1 MIGSS
6 IKFGGNTLDIVL
18 QIKEEYSKLTKSE
31 QRVADYFIDNYKDAI
46 NLSTQSIAAITG
58 TSPATVIRFV
68 KSLEFDGI
76 QQLKLALAAD
86 LDSDK
91 DYTGDE
97 MIHPE
102 DELEDIIEKNKIN
115 LIKSIEKLYALM
127 DISLI
132 EEAID
137 AIDNARKIYLFGV
150 GASGIVCYDI
160 NYKLSRIGKDVVF
173 NNDIHLQLVNLNF
186 IKKEDACVCIS
197 YSGNTKETVLVAEI
211 AKRAGAKTIGICCF
225 GKNELSKICDI
236 TLRVPHD
243 ERELRLGAIS
253 SRNTTLT
260 LLDMIYLAISHRHYP
275 EVLEDIEATRNLI
288 KKLRD

>member
-1 MIGSS
+1 M
-6 IKFGGNTLDIVL
+6 DIVL
-18 QIKEEYSKLTKSE
+18 QIKEEYRKFTKSE
-31 QRVADYFIDNYKDAI
+31 KKVADYFIENYKDAI
-46 NLSTQSIAAITG
+46 NESIQSIAATTD

-68 KSLEFDGI
+68 KALKFDGL
-76 QQLKLALAAD
+76 QQLKLAIAAD
-86 LDSDK
+86 MDSQKPDI
-91 DYTGDE
+91 TDE
-97 MIHPE
+97 IIHPKDGLCE
-102 DELEDIIEKNKIN
+102 IVEKNKRN
-115 LIKSIEKLYALM
+115 LVKSIEKLYALM
-127 DISLI
+127 DMDLI
-132 EEAID
+132 EKSID
-137 AIDNARKIYLFGV
+137 AIDLAKKVYLFGV

-186 IKKEDACVCIS
+186 ITKEDACICVS

-211 AKRAGAKTIGICCF
+211 AKKAGAKTVGICCY

-260 LLDMIYLAISHRHYP
+260 LLDTIYLAITHRHYP
-275 EVLEDIEATRNLI
+275 EVLHDIEATRDLI
-288 KKLRD
+288 KRLRD

>member
-1 MIGSS
+1 M
-6 IKFGGNTLDIVL
+6 DIVL
-18 QIKEEYSKLTKSE
+18 QIKEEYRKFTKSE
-31 QRVADYFIDNYKDAI
+31 KKVADYFIENYKDAI
-46 NLSTQSIAAITG
+46 NESIQSIAATTD

-68 KSLEFDGI
+68 KALKFDGL
-76 QQLKLALAAD
+76 QQLKLAIAAD
-86 LDSDK
+86 MDSQKPDI
-91 DYTGDE
+91 TDE
-97 MIHPE
+97 IIHPKDGLCE
-102 DELEDIIEKNKIN
+102 IVEKNKRN
-115 LIKSIEKLYALM
+115 LVKSIEKLYALM
-127 DISLI
+127 DMDLI
-132 EEAID
+132 EKSID
-137 AIDNARKIYLFGV
+137 AIDLAKKVYLFGV

-186 IKKEDACVCIS
+186 ITKEDACVCVS

-211 AKRAGAKTIGICCF
+211 AKKAGAKTVVICCY

-260 LLDMIYLAISHRHYP
+260 LLDTIYLAITHRHYP
-275 EVLEDIEATRNLI
+275 EVLHDIEATRDLI
-288 KKLRD
+288 KRLRD

>member
-1 MIGSS
+1 M
-6 IKFGGNTLDIVL
+6 DIVL
-18 QIKEEYSKLTKSE
+18 RIKEEYRKLTKSE
-31 QRVADYFIDNYKDAI
+31 KKVADYFIENYKDAI
-46 NLSTQSIAAITG
+46 NESTQSIAVATD

-68 KSLEFDGI
+68 KTLKFDGL
-76 QQLKLALAAD
+76 QQLKLAIAAD
-86 LDSDK
+86 MDSQKPDITDEIIHQK
-91 DYTGDE
+91 DGLSE
-97 MIHPE
+97 IV
-102 DELEDIIEKNKIN
+102 EKNKRN
-115 LIKSIEKLYALM
+115 LINSIERLYALM
-127 DISLI
+127 DLELI
-132 EEAID
+132 EKSVD
-137 AIDNARKIYLFGV
+137 AIDSAKKVYLFGV

-186 IKKEDACVCIS
+186 ITKEDACVCVS

-211 AKRAGAKTIGICCF
+211 AKKAGANTVGICCY
-225 GKNELSKICDI
+225 GRNELSKICDI

-260 LLDMIYLAISHRHYP
+260 LLDTIYLAITHRHYP
-275 EVLEDIEATRNLI
+275 DVLNDIESTRDLI

>member
-1 MIGSS
+1 M
-6 IKFGGNTLDIVL
+6 DIVL
-18 QIKEEYSKLTKSE
+18 RIKEEYRKLTKSE
-31 QRVADYFIDNYKDAI
+31 KKVADYFIENYKDAI
-46 NLSTQSIAAITG
+46 NESTQSIAVATD

-68 KSLEFDGI
+68 KTLKFDGL
-76 QQLKLALAAD
+76 QQLKLAIAAD
-86 LDSDK
+86 MDSQKPDIK
-91 DYTGDE
+91 DE
-97 MIHPE
+97 IIHQKDGLSE
-102 DELEDIIEKNKIN
+102 IVEKNKRN
-115 LIKSIEKLYALM
+115 LINSIERLYALM
-127 DISLI
+127 DLELI
-132 EEAID
+132 EKSVD
-137 AIDNARKIYLFGV
+137 AIDSAKKVYLFGV

-186 IKKEDACVCIS
+186 ITKEDACVCVS

-211 AKRAGAKTIGICCF
+211 AKKAGAKTVGICCY
-225 GKNELSKICDI
+225 GRNELSKICDI

-260 LLDMIYLAISHRHYP
+260 LLDTIYLAITHRHYP
-275 EVLEDIEATRNLI
+275 DVLNDIESTRDLI

>member
-1 MIGSS
+1 M
-6 IKFGGNTLDIVL
+6 DIVL
-18 QIKEEYSKLTKSE
+18 QIKEEYRKFTKSE
-31 QRVADYFIDNYKDAI
+31 KKVADYFIENYKDAI
-46 NLSTQSIAAITG
+46 NESIQSIAATTD

-68 KSLEFDGI
+68 KALKFDGL
-76 QQLKLALAAD
+76 QQLKLAIAAD
-86 LDSDK
+86 MDSQKPDI
-91 DYTGDE
+91 TDE
-97 MIHPE
+97 IIHPKDGLYE
-102 DELEDIIEKNKIN
+102 IVEKNKRN
-115 LIKSIEKLYALM
+115 LVKSIEKLYALM
-127 DISLI
+127 DMDLI
-132 EEAID
+132 EKSID
-137 AIDNARKIYLFGV
+137 AIDLAKKVYLFGV

-186 IKKEDACVCIS
+186 ITKEDACVCVS

-211 AKRAGAKTIGICCF
+211 AKKAGAKTVGICCY

-260 LLDMIYLAISHRHYP
+260 LLDTIYLAITHRHYP
-275 EVLEDIEATRNLI
+275 EVLHDIEATRDLI
-288 KKLRD
+288 KRLRD

>member
-1 MIGSS
+1 M
-6 IKFGGNTLDIVL
+6 DIVL
-18 QIKEEYSKLTKSE
+18 RIKEEYRKLTKSE
-31 QRVADYFIDNYKDAI
+31 KKVADYFIENYKDAI
-46 NLSTQSIAAITG
+46 NESTQSIAVATD

-68 KSLEFDGI
+68 KTLKFDGL
-76 QQLKLALAAD
+76 QQLKLAIAAD
-86 LDSDK
+86 MDSQKPDITDEIIHQK
-91 DYTGDE
+91 DGLSE
-97 MIHPE
+97 IV
-102 DELEDIIEKNKIN
+102 EKNKRN
-115 LIKSIEKLYALM
+115 LINSIERLYALM
-127 DISLI
+127 DLKLI
-132 EEAID
+132 EKSVD
-137 AIDNARKIYLFGV
+137 AIDSAKKVYLFGV

-186 IKKEDACVCIS
+186 ITKEDACVCVS

-211 AKRAGAKTIGICCF
+211 AKKAGAKTVGICCY
-225 GKNELSKICDI
+225 GRNELSKICDI

-260 LLDMIYLAISHRHYP
+260 LLDTIYLAITHRHYP
-275 EVLEDIEATRNLI
+275 DVLNDIESTRDLI

>member
-1 MIGSS
+1 M
-6 IKFGGNTLDIVL
+6 DIVL
-18 QIKEEYSKLTKSE
+18 RIKEEYRKLTKSE
-31 QRVADYFIDNYKDAI
+31 KKVADYFIDNYKDAI
-46 NLSTQSIAAITG
+46 NESIQSIAVATD

-68 KSLEFDGI
+68 KTLKFDGL
-76 QQLKLALAAD
+76 QQLKLAIAAD
-86 LDSDK
+86 MDSQKPDITDEIIHQK
-91 DYTGDE
+91 DGLSE
-97 MIHPE
+97 IA
-102 DELEDIIEKNKIN
+102 EKNKRN
-115 LIKSIEKLYALM
+115 LINSIERLYALM
-127 DISLI
+127 DLELI
-132 EEAID
+132 EKSVD
-137 AIDNARKIYLFGV
+137 AIDSAKKVYLFGV

-186 IKKEDACVCIS
+186 ITKEDACVCVS

-211 AKRAGAKTIGICCF
+211 AKKAGAKTVGICCY
-225 GKNELSKICDI
+225 GRNELSKICDI

-260 LLDMIYLAISHRHYP
+260 LLDTIYLAITHRHYP
-275 EVLEDIEATRNLI
+275 DVLNDIESTRDLI

>member
-1 MIGSS
+1 M
-6 IKFGGNTLDIVL
+6 DIVL
-18 QIKEEYSKLTKSE
+18 RIKEEYRKLTKSE
-31 QRVADYFIDNYKDAI
+31 KKVADYFIENYKDAI
-46 NLSTQSIAAITG
+46 NESTQSIAVATD

-68 KSLEFDGI
+68 KTLKFDGL
-76 QQLKLALAAD
+76 QQLKLAIAAD
-86 LDSDK
+86 MDSQKPDITDEIIYQK
-91 DYTGDE
+91 DGLSE
-97 MIHPE
+97 IV
-102 DELEDIIEKNKIN
+102 EKNKRN
-115 LIKSIEKLYALM
+115 LINSIERLYALM
-127 DISLI
+127 DLELI
-132 EEAID
+132 EKSVD
-137 AIDNARKIYLFGV
+137 AIDSAKKVYLFGV

-186 IKKEDACVCIS
+186 ITKEDACVCVS

-211 AKRAGAKTIGICCF
+211 AKKAGAKTVGICCY
-225 GKNELSKICDI
+225 GRNELSKICDI

-260 LLDMIYLAISHRHYP
+260 LLDTIYLAITHRHYP
-275 EVLEDIEATRNLI
+275 DVLNDIESTRDLI

>member
-1 MIGSS
+1 M
-6 IKFGGNTLDIVL
+6 DIVL
-18 QIKEEYSKLTKSE
+18 RIKEEYRKLTKSE
-31 QRVADYFIDNYKDAI
+31 KKVADYFLENYKDAI
-46 NLSTQSIAAITG
+46 NESTQSIAVATD

-68 KSLEFDGI
+68 KTLKFDGL
-76 QQLKLALAAD
+76 QQLKLAIAAD
-86 LDSDK
+86 MDSQKPDITDEIIHQK
-91 DYTGDE
+91 DGLSE
-97 MIHPE
+97 IV
-102 DELEDIIEKNKIN
+102 EKNKRN
-115 LIKSIEKLYALM
+115 LINSIERLYALM
-127 DISLI
+127 DLELI
-132 EEAID
+132 EKSVD
-137 AIDNARKIYLFGV
+137 AIDSAKKVYLFGV

-186 IKKEDACVCIS
+186 ITKEDACVCVS

-211 AKRAGAKTIGICCF
+211 AKKAGAKTVGICCY
-225 GKNELSKICDI
+225 GRNELSKICDI

-260 LLDMIYLAISHRHYP
+260 LLDTIYLAITHRHYP
-275 EVLEDIEATRNLI
+275 DVLNDIESTRDLI

>member
-1 MIGSS
+1 M
-6 IKFGGNTLDIVL
+6 DIVL
-18 QIKEEYSKLTKSE
+18 QIKEEYRKFTKSE
-31 QRVADYFIDNYKDAI
+31 KKVADYFIENYKDAI
-46 NLSTQSIAAITG
+46 NESIQSIAATTD

-68 KSLEFDGI
+68 KALKFDGL
-76 QQLKLALAAD
+76 QQLKLAIAAD
-86 LDSDK
+86 MDSQKPDI
-91 DYTGDE
+91 TDE
-97 MIHPE
+97 IIHPKDGLCE
-102 DELEDIIEKNKIN
+102 IVEKNKRS
-115 LIKSIEKLYALM
+115 LVKSIEKLYALM
-127 DISLI
+127 DMDLI
-132 EEAID
+132 EKSID
-137 AIDNARKIYLFGV
+137 AIDLAKKVYLFGV

-186 IKKEDACVCIS
+186 ITKEDACVCVS

-211 AKRAGAKTIGICCF
+211 AKKAGAKTVGICCY

-260 LLDMIYLAISHRHYP
+260 LLDTIYLAITHRHYP
-275 EVLEDIEATRNLI
+275 EVLNDIEATRDLI
-288 KKLRD
+288 KRLRD

>member
-1 MIGSS
+1 M
-6 IKFGGNTLDIVL
+6 DIVL
-18 QIKEEYSKLTKSE
+18 RIKEEYRKLTKSE
-31 QRVADYFIDNYKDAI
+31 KKVADYLIENYKDAI
-46 NLSTQSIAAITG
+46 NESIQSIAATTD

-68 KSLEFDGI
+68 KALKFDGL
-76 QQLKLALAAD
+76 QQLKLAIAAD
-86 LDSDK
+86 MDSQKPDITDEIIHQK
-91 DYTGDE
+91 DGLSE
-97 MIHPE
+97 IV
-102 DELEDIIEKNKIN
+102 EKNKRN
-115 LIKSIEKLYALM
+115 LINSIERLYALM
-127 DISLI
+127 DLELI
-132 EEAID
+132 EKSVD
-137 AIDNARKIYLFGV
+137 AIDSAKKVYLFGV

-160 NYKLSRIGKDVVF
+160 NYKLSRIGKNVVF

-186 IKKEDACVCIS
+186 ITKEDACVCVS

-211 AKRAGAKTIGICCF
+211 AKKAGAKTVGICCY

-260 LLDMIYLAISHRHYP
+260 LLDTIYLAITHRHYP
-275 EVLEDIEATRNLI
+275 DVLNDIESTRDLI

>member
-1 MIGSS
+1 M
-6 IKFGGNTLDIVL
+6 DIVL
-18 QIKEEYSKLTKSE
+18 QIKEEYRKFTKSE
-31 QRVADYFIDNYKDAI
+31 KKVADYFIENYKDAI
-46 NLSTQSIAAITG
+46 NESIQSIAATTD

-68 KSLEFDGI
+68 KALKFDGL
-76 QQLKLALAAD
+76 QQLKLAIAAD
-86 LDSDK
+86 MDSQKPDI
-91 DYTGDE
+91 TDE
-97 MIHPE
+97 IIHPKDGLCE
-102 DELEDIIEKNKIN
+102 IVEKNKRN
-115 LIKSIEKLYALM
+115 LVKSIEKLYALM
-127 DISLI
+127 DMDLI
-132 EEAID
+132 EKSID
-137 AIDNARKIYLFGV
+137 AIDLAKKVYLFGV

-186 IKKEDACVCIS
+186 IKKEDTCVCVS

-211 AKRAGAKTIGICCF
+211 AKKAGAKTVGICCY

-260 LLDMIYLAISHRHYP
+260 LLDTIYLAITHRHYP
-275 EVLEDIEATRNLI
+275 EVLHDIEATRDLI
-288 KKLRD
+288 KRLRD

>member
-1 MIGSS
+1 M
-6 IKFGGNTLDIVL
+6 DIVL
-18 QIKEEYSKLTKSE
+18 RIKEEYRKLTKSE
-31 QRVADYFIDNYKDAI
+31 KKVADYFIENYKDAI
-46 NLSTQSIAAITG
+46 NESTQSIAVATD

-68 KSLEFDGI
+68 KTLKFDGL
-76 QQLKLALAAD
+76 QQLKLAIAAD
-86 LDSDK
+86 MDSQKPDIK
-91 DYTGDE
+91 DE
-97 MIHPE
+97 IIHQKDGLSE
-102 DELEDIIEKNKIN
+102 IVEKNKRN
-115 LIKSIEKLYALM
+115 LINSIERLYALI
-127 DISLI
+127 DLELI
-132 EEAID
+132 EKSVD
-137 AIDNARKIYLFGV
+137 AIDSAKKVYLFGV

-186 IKKEDACVCIS
+186 ITKEDACVCVS

-211 AKRAGAKTIGICCF
+211 AKKAGAKTVGICCY
-225 GKNELSKICDI
+225 GRNELSKICDI

-260 LLDMIYLAISHRHYP
+260 LLDTIYLAITHRHYP
-275 EVLEDIEATRNLI
+275 DVLNDIESTRDLI

>member
-1 MIGSS
+1 M
-6 IKFGGNTLDIVL
+6 DIVL
-18 QIKEEYSKLTKSE
+18 RIKEEYRKLTKSE
-31 QRVADYFIDNYKDAI
+31 KKVADYFIENYKDAI
-46 NLSTQSIAAITG
+46 NESTQSIAVATD

-68 KSLEFDGI
+68 KTLKFDGL
-76 QQLKLALAAD
+76 QQLKLAIAAD
-86 LDSDK
+86 MDSQKPDITDEIIHQK
-91 DYTGDE
+91 DGLSE
-97 MIHPE
+97 IV
-102 DELEDIIEKNKIN
+102 EKNKRN
-115 LIKSIEKLYALM
+115 LINSIERLYALM
-127 DISLI
+127 DLEMI
-132 EEAID
+132 EKSVD
-137 AIDNARKIYLFGV
+137 AIDSAKKVYLFGV

-186 IKKEDACVCIS
+186 ITKEDACVCVS

-211 AKRAGAKTIGICCF
+211 AKKAGAKTVGICCY
-225 GKNELSKICDI
+225 GRNELSKICDI

-260 LLDMIYLAISHRHYP
+260 LLDTIYLAITHRHYP
-275 EVLEDIEATRNLI
+275 DVLNDIESTRDLI

>member
-1 MIGSS
+1 ME
-6 IKFGGNTLDIVL
+6 IVL
-18 QIKEEYSKLTKSE
+18 QIKEEYRKFTKSE
-31 QRVADYFIDNYKDAI
+31 KKVADYFIENYKDAI
-46 NLSTQSIAAITG
+46 NESIQSIAATTD

-68 KSLEFDGI
+68 KALKFDGL
-76 QQLKLALAAD
+76 QQLKLAIAAD
-86 LDSDK
+86 MDSQKPDI
-91 DYTGDE
+91 TDE
-97 MIHPE
+97 IIHPKDGLCE
-102 DELEDIIEKNKIN
+102 IVEKNKRN
-115 LIKSIEKLYALM
+115 LVKSIEKLYALM
-127 DISLI
+127 DMDLI
-132 EEAID
+132 EKSID
-137 AIDNARKIYLFGV
+137 AIDLAKKVYLFGV

-186 IKKEDACVCIS
+186 ITKEDACVCVS

-211 AKRAGAKTIGICCF
+211 AKKAGAKTVGICCY

-260 LLDMIYLAISHRHYP
+260 LLDTIYLAITHRHYP
-275 EVLEDIEATRNLI
+275 EVLHDIEATRDLI
-288 KKLRD
+288 KRLRD

>member
-1 MIGSS
+1 V
-6 IKFGGNTLDIVL
+6 DIVL
-18 QIKEEYSKLTKSE
+18 RIKEEYRKLTKSE
-31 QRVADYFIDNYKDAI
+31 KKVADYFIENYKDAI
-46 NLSTQSIAAITG
+46 NESTQSIAVATD

-68 KSLEFDGI
+68 KTLKFDGL
-76 QQLKLALAAD
+76 QQLKLAIAAD
-86 LDSDK
+86 MDSQKPDITDEIIHQK
-91 DYTGDE
+91 DGLSE
-97 MIHPE
+97 IV
-102 DELEDIIEKNKIN
+102 EKNKRN
-115 LIKSIEKLYALM
+115 LINSIERLYALM
-127 DISLI
+127 DLELI
-132 EEAID
+132 EKSVD
-137 AIDNARKIYLFGV
+137 AIDSAKKVYLFGV

-186 IKKEDACVCIS
+186 ITKEDACVCVS

-211 AKRAGAKTIGICCF
+211 AKKAGAKTVGICCY
-225 GKNELSKICDI
+225 GRNELSKICDI

-260 LLDMIYLAISHRHYP
+260 LLDTIYLAITHRHYP
-275 EVLEDIEATRNLI
+275 DVLNDIESTRDLI

>member
-1 MIGSS
+1 M
-6 IKFGGNTLDIVL
+6 DIVL
-18 QIKEEYSKLTKSE
+18 RIKEEYRKLTKSE
-31 QRVADYFIDNYKDAI
+31 KKVADYFIDNYKDAI
-46 NLSTQSIAAITG
+46 NESTQSIAVATD

-68 KSLEFDGI
+68 KTLKFDGL
-76 QQLKLALAAD
+76 QQLKLAIAAD
-86 LDSDK
+86 MDSQKPDITDEIIHQK
-91 DYTGDE
+91 DGLSE
-97 MIHPE
+97 IV
-102 DELEDIIEKNKIN
+102 EKNKRN
-115 LIKSIEKLYALM
+115 LINSIERLYALM
-127 DISLI
+127 DLELI
-132 EEAID
+132 EKSVD
-137 AIDNARKIYLFGV
+137 AIDSAKKVYLFGV

-186 IKKEDACVCIS
+186 ITKEDACVCVS

-211 AKRAGAKTIGICCF
+211 AKKAGAKTVGICCY
-225 GKNELSKICDI
+225 GRNELSKICDI

-260 LLDMIYLAISHRHYP
+260 LLDTIYLAITHRHYSD
-275 EVLEDIEATRNLI
+275 VLNDIESTRDLI

>member
-1 MIGSS
+1 M
-6 IKFGGNTLDIVL
+6 DIVL
-18 QIKEEYSKLTKSE
+18 RIKEEYRKLTKSE
-31 QRVADYFIDNYKDAI
+31 KKVADYFIDNYKDAI
-46 NLSTQSIAAITG
+46 NESTQSIAVATD

-68 KSLEFDGI
+68 KTLKFDGL
-76 QQLKLALAAD
+76 QQLKLAIAAD
-86 LDSDK
+86 MDSQKPDITDEIIHQK
-91 DYTGDE
+91 DGLSE
-97 MIHPE
+97 IV
-102 DELEDIIEKNKIN
+102 EKNKRN
-115 LIKSIEKLYALM
+115 LINSIERLYALM
-127 DISLI
+127 DLELI
-132 EEAID
+132 ENSVD
-137 AIDNARKIYLFGV
+137 AIDSAKKVYLFGV

-186 IKKEDACVCIS
+186 ITKEDACVCVS

-211 AKRAGAKTIGICCF
+211 AKKAGAKTVGICCY
-225 GKNELSKICDI
+225 GRNELSKICDI

-260 LLDMIYLAISHRHYP
+260 LLDTIYLAITHRHYP
-275 EVLEDIEATRNLI
+275 DVLNDIESTRDLI